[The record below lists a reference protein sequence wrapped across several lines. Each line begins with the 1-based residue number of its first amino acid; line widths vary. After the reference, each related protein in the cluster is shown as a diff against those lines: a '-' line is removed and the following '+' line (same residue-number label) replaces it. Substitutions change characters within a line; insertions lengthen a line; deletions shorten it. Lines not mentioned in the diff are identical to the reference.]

1 MVGWDLFEAEFGA
14 GGGGEEVVAE
24 EAEEGGEREGAEES
38 GGCGRALEGIEF
50 GDCGAYDSYE
60 DDVDPEQEGDVE
72 IRAAGEVGAGEGKFL
87 SAAE

>member
-1 MVGWDLFEAEFGA
+1 MLRRRQKRAASARAQRRAAVAAEL
-14 GGGGEEVVAE
+14 
-24 EAEEGGEREGAEES
+24 
-38 GGCGRALEGIEF
+38 LEGIEF